1 MPGSPDRSAEDDAD
15 TACPLRVAAPA
26 ARAPRGETTGAPRW
40 HIDAAALAVLENV
53 FSMDHFPNVETRKK
67 LGDDLNVSARQIQ
80 VWFQN
85 RRQRERKRK
94 EKHGS
99 GTVHKDAGLLST
111 SGMTTPAASSED
123 VGAALM
129 AADDA
134 DCDDADDQSP
144 AKRSKS
150 NLPLAPMPMIDQTDE
165 SLQGVSAP
173 LSPSAR
179 NYSSMTLSSSATL
192 IAPSSPPGNRLA
204 VPNAR
209 SQAETPPPEPAAA
222 ATQPAMAPTA
232 EAEAATA
239 EAAADAPVPSA
250 AEAAPGSAQ
259 EASALPAPPAPTAPA
274 APPPLP
280 PLGAPPLAKRGE
292 YNCLEAMRALLPHAL
307 PAASERELGSGGTEA
322 LGRMCAEAALTERA
336 MPSVAA
342 RLAAACQSTL
352 LGKTLQNF
360 GGVVQ
365 AITEATPPYRILSV
379 SNGWQRLCGY
389 HREEV
394 LGHSMYFLQGPRTE
408 IAAVAALMS
417 AVSRD
422 ESVAVRLTNYTKK
435 GLPFSHYLSIEP
447 LRDPSD
453 VTKCFQATSLVLQAP
468 GEPPC
473 DVRCAAPPPT
483 RRRPPLL
490 CSLLRSPCCPCPL
503 P

>member
-1 MPGSPDRSAEDDAD
+1 MKGLEPEVSTSHLPSPSGRRGESIWLMPNPVGPVRAGCAAQATQAHTTMAETEDAMPGSPDRSAEDDAD

-179 NYSSMTLSSSATL
+179 NYSSMTLSSS
-192 IAPSSPPGNRLA
+192 
-204 VPNAR
+204 
-209 SQAETPPPEPAAA
+209 
-222 ATQPAMAPTA
+222 
-232 EAEAATA
+232 
-239 EAAADAPVPSA
+239 
-250 AEAAPGSAQ
+250 
-259 EASALPAPPAPTAPA
+259 
-274 APPPLP
+274 
-280 PLGAPPLAKRGE
+280 
-292 YNCLEAMRALLPHAL
+292 
-307 PAASERELGSGGTEA
+307 
-322 LGRMCAEAALTERA
+322 
-336 MPSVAA
+336 
-342 RLAAACQSTL
+342 
-352 LGKTLQNF
+352 
-360 GGVVQ
+360 
-365 AITEATPPYRILSV
+365 
-379 SNGWQRLCGY
+379 
-389 HREEV
+389 
-394 LGHSMYFLQGPRTE
+394 
-408 IAAVAALMS
+408 
-417 AVSRD
+417 
-422 ESVAVRLTNYTKK
+422 
-435 GLPFSHYLSIEP
+435 
-447 LRDPSD
+447 
-453 VTKCFQATSLVLQAP
+453 
-468 GEPPC
+468 
-473 DVRCAAPPPT
+473 
-483 RRRPPLL
+483 
-490 CSLLRSPCCPCPL
+490 
-503 P
+503 